1 MNFHRRVLSLFWSA
15 FHFPSCHCQYEGFF
29 PVVHLK
35 YDMRQDSVI
44 YKQVIGE
51 RAVNVRILSQ
61 NPVAFLI
68 YFFVMSPIS
77 GESSSRPFKESIAR
91 PSF

>member
-1 MNFHRRVLSLFWSA
+1 MNFHRRVLSLFRSA
-15 FHFPSCHCQYEGFF
+15 FHFPSCHCKYEGFF

-44 YKQVIGE
+44 DKQIIGE
-51 RAVNVRILSQ
+51 RAVDVRILAQ
-61 NPVAFLI
+61 YPVAFLI

-77 GESSSRPFKESIAR
+77 GESSSRPFKDRIAR